1 MSAQDWDIRTAK
13 RLGVVIPSVNIA
25 VEYDWRRIAP
35 DGVTFHFYRIPMP
48 SQSGHVISWDDERQF
63 MAGIKTFMEEPSKE
77 KVFRDMAELC
87 EPDQVVEPVSLE
99 TAWDGVRG
107 ARERARRLG
116 EWCGGRPAILG
127 IQAIEA
133 ALKTLGAKTVA
144 IVAPYPPVAIQRV
157 CRYLSEL
164 DIKVAAYASRPVTR
178 AQDIAR
184 IPLSELRETIE
195 KINTP
200 EVDAIVQCGA
210 ALSTLSL
217 VEEVEQQLSKPM
229 VALNPTVLWHA
240 VRSLG
245 IETRAEGFGTLWRQ
259 H

>member
-1 MSAQDWDIRTAK
+1 MQDWDIRTAK
-13 RLGVVIPSVNIA
+13 RLGVVIPGVNVA

-35 DGVTFHFYRIPMP
+35 DGVTFNFYRIPMP
-48 SQSGHVISWDDERQF
+48 SQSGHVISWDNPAEF
-63 MAGIKTFMEEPSKE
+63 MAGIKRFMEEPSRE

-87 EPDQVVEPVSLE
+87 EPDQIVEPVSLE

-107 ARERARRLG
+107 AQERVRRLG
-116 EWCGGRPAILG
+116 DWCGGRPAILG
-127 IQAIEA
+127 IQAVET
-133 ALKTLGAKTVA
+133 ALKTLGVKTVA
-144 IVAPYPPVAIQRV
+144 IIAPYPPVAIERV
-157 CRYLSEL
+157 CSYLAEI
-164 DIKVAAYASRPVTR
+164 DIKVIKYASTAVNR

-184 IPLSELRETIE
+184 IPMSRLRQIIAD
-195 KINTP
+195 INAP

-210 ALSTLSL
+210 ALSTLGL
-217 VEEVEQQLSKPM
+217 VEEVEQQLEKPM

-245 IETRAEGFGTLWRQ
+245 METRAEGFGRLWRQ

>member
-1 MSAQDWDIRTAK
+1 MREWDIRAAK
-13 RLGVVIPSVNIA
+13 RLGVVIPAVNIA

-35 DGVTFHFYRIPMP
+35 DGVTFNFYRIPMP
-48 SQSGHVISWDDERQF
+48 SQSGHVVSWDDEAQF
-63 MAGIKTFMEEPSKE
+63 MAGIKKFMEEPSKE
-77 KVFRDMAELC
+77 KIFRDMVDLC

-99 TAWDGVRG
+99 TAWDGVHG
-107 ARERARRLG
+107 AHERVRRL
-116 EWCGGRPAILG
+116 ENWCGGRPAILG

-133 ALKTLGAKTVA
+133 ALKTLRVKTVA
-144 IVAPYPPVAIQRV
+144 MIAPYPPVAIQRV
-157 CRYLSEL
+157 CRYFAEI
-164 DIKVAAYASRPVTR
+164 DVKVIAYASTPANR

-184 IPLSELRETIE
+184 IPMSRLRQTIAE
-195 KINTP
+195 INSP
-200 EVDAIVQCGA
+200 AVDAIVQCGA

-229 VALNPTVLWHA
+229 IALNPTVLWHA

-245 IETRAEGFGTLWRQ
+245 METRAEGFGTLWRQ